1 VNVLIVN
8 AYSAR
13 NRGDG
18 MIVSQMV
25 RLFREHGCD
34 IKVMSD
40 DPRDG
45 NRYAVERLEP
55 LAPIWPSEDG
65 GPSKPTILAR
75 MGRDLVR
82 PHDLAAFRWADVCV
96 SAGGGYLYDDGSRT
110 ARLNTARRLLPL
122 RAARGVGVPVVLFSQ
137 SIGPF
142 RSSLARSIVARE
154 LRHSRLV
161 IVREELSLSLSRA
174 MGLSPELCDD
184 VAFALEPGTPPPT
197 APDVPHGTV
206 GVTVMSSLPGVDEAG
221 HRRYVDQ
228 LRAGLADALGAAA
241 RPVAVI
247 SQVSAHAGDDDVAEG
262 RRLCARLTEAGL
274 DARFVDLGDASDEEL
289 SAFYGRLDLVV
300 ASRLHSGILAL
311 CAGTPIVALSYLP
324 KTDGVLARVGMG
336 RWVLPAAGLEA
347 AALASTL
354 SAALAETE
362 SLRRDIQGR
371 LPALRA
377 SARRAVELT
386 LEAAQASSLRA

>member
-25 RLFREHGCD
+25 RLFRARGCEV
-34 IKVMSD
+34 KVMSD

-45 NRYAVERLEP
+45 DRYDVERLEP
-55 LAPIWPSEDG
+55 LAPIWPGENG
-65 GPSKPTILAR
+65 GPSKPAIIAR
-75 MGRDLVR
+75 MGGDLVR
-82 PHDLAAFRWADVCV
+82 PGQRQAFRWADVCV

-110 ARLNTARRLLPL
+110 ARLNAARRLLPL
-122 RAARGVGVPVVLFSQ
+122 RAARRLGVPVVLFSQ

-142 RSSLARSIVARE
+142 RSALWRSIVGRE
-154 LRHSRLV
+154 LRHSRRV
-161 IVREELSLSLSRA
+161 IVREELSLAVARG

-184 VAFALEPGTPPPT
+184 VAFALEPGEPPAG
-197 APDVPHGTV
+197 APEVRPGTI
-206 GVTVMSSLPGVDEAG
+206 GVTAMSSLPGVDEAG
-221 HRRYVDQ
+221 HRRYLEELQ
-228 LRAGLADALGAAA
+228 AGLIEAVGAAG

-247 SQVSAHAGDDDVAEG
+247 SQVSAHAGDDDVGVGTELC
-262 RRLCARLTEAGL
+262 RRLVEAGL
-274 DARFVDLGDASDEEL
+274 SAGFVDLGDAGDEEV

-324 KTDGVLARVGMG
+324 KTDGVLARLGLD
-336 RWVLPAAGLEA
+336 RWVLPAAGLRA
-347 AALASTL
+347 DPLAATLRAALADT
-354 SAALAETE
+354 AALRHE
-362 SLRRDIQGR
+362 IQAR
-371 LPALRA
+371 LPELRA
-377 SARRAVELT
+377 SATRAVDLT
-386 LEAAQASSLRA
+386 LEVAKRSNLRA